1 MPNQNSYSLLNA
13 GVAALNKSMHRS
25 TEESP
30 RGRMFSMMKQQGSSY
45 SPDSP
50 VGMGLA
56 RRRNPGRKLSNYSD
70 IPNPTIPSTRP
81 FGRRGTGLAY
91 VPSALGPSYK
101 DFGRPLTTN
110 HELEH
115 AYGQSA
121 RMPADKTEIAP
132 VLGDIVFGSEN
143 FRRQEKRPL
152 LGKIPI
158 GHKNQSAEWMRQ
170 QAQQHGYFDGRT
182 MTSLLGTPEG
192 ISWIKQAAL
201 GPLSNRKD

>member
-1 MPNQNSYSLLNA
+1 MPDQNSYSLLNA
-13 GVAALNKSMHRS
+13 GVTNLNRSMHRN

-30 RGRMFSMMKQQGSSY
+30 RGRMFSMMKSQGSVY
-45 SPDSP
+45 NPDSP

-56 RRRNPGRKLSNYSD
+56 KRRNPGRKLSNYSD
-70 IPNPTIPSTRP
+70 IPNPTIPPTRP

-91 VPSALGPSYK
+91 VPGVLSPAYT
-101 DFGRPLTTN
+101 DFGRPLIAN

-132 VLGDIVFGSEN
+132 VFGDLVFGAEN
-143 FRRQEKRPL
+143 FRRQERKPL
-152 LGKIPI
+152 LGKIPV
-158 GHKNQSAEWMRQ
+158 GYKNQDIEWMRG
-170 QAQQHGYFDGRT
+170 QAQKHGYFAGRS

-192 ISWIKQAAL
+192 VSYLKKAAL
-201 GPLSNRKD
+201 GPLSQRKD